1 MNSINFSKG
10 ELSLCH
16 KGNCVNVRGDVAKT
30 IVFGIATLVVI
41 SGLVSM
47 LDSSNYKLCYGSF
60 NNEATIIIK
69 QISKTKSGHNVI
81 RFIENVNWLEN

>member
-10 ELSLCH
+10 ELNVCH

-41 SGLVSM
+41 SGIAAL
-47 LDSSNYKLCYGSF
+47 LEQSN
-60 NNEATIIIK
+60 
-69 QISKTKSGHNVI
+69 
-81 RFIENVNWLEN
+81 